1 MASQN
6 KKCSARVT
14 IDFSSDEGKDV
25 DLVISLRRRGAQ
37 EGPPPTANEVAV
49 SVASGSTCNWAM
61 VRDDKATSKSSPDK
75 QKETDSDEDSYVVPV
90 ADPEGKYPLNFVSET
105 HLWATKGIGKVLA
118 GKIIQARP
126 IREWRDLML
135 IHGLGNAKLGALQEK
150 FYL

>member
-75 QKETDSDEDSYVVPV
+75 QKETAIKKAFQETLLGPTWLVN
-90 ADPEGKYPLNFVSET
+90 DPK
-105 HLWATKGIGKVLA
+105 
-118 GKIIQARP
+118 KI
-126 IREWRDLML
+126 
-135 IHGLGNAKLGALQEK
+135 KQE
-150 FYL
+150 LSSCCPRC

>member
-49 SVASGSTCNWAM
+49 SVASGSTGRRRQA
-61 VRDDKATSKSSPDK
+61 
-75 QKETDSDEDSYVVPV
+75 EGTDSDEDSYVLPV